1 MAEFIDWLDTNI
13 TPVRQE
19 YGFRAEFR
27 LVDHDKNQ
35 YVWCVSLEG
44 DQHHFEQIQASYNS
58 SKGRARAFEI
68 APNLILSAETSF
80 VEALDLPK

>member
-1 MAEFIDWLDTNI
+1 MAEFMDWLDENI
-13 TPVRQE
+13 SPVRKE

-27 LVDHDKNQ
+27 LVDHAKNQ

-44 DQHHFEQIQASYNS
+44 DQHHFEEVQASYNAS
-58 SKGRARAFEI
+58 SGRAKAFEI
-68 APNLILSAETSF
+68 APDLILSSEISF